1 MLKSESSK
9 RQAYIKLNSFSHK
22 LAIRGKAPGQIW
34 RHYLADNI
42 WMYILGGF
50 FVALACA
57 TQVSIPRIM
66 GWAIDFLRGDHI
78 PSFFLKTTK
87 METFETMFLTF
98 VVVVLLQMVA
108 RIGWRLT
115 IARQTHKAGVE
126 LKKKIWEK
134 ARFFT
139 QKDLDEKYTVGH
151 LMNNSTSDVNTARFM
166 FGFTLIG
173 AFDVL
178 FLGLFTLITMIT
190 ISLEMTLWTMAVFLF
205 LPFAVK
211 KLTKIEGERYAEAQ
225 DYLSKFNDQGSQA
238 VATIRMQRLTQT
250 GSFWEKKLVSSAD
263 EFRKRRLKALF
274 TSYYFFPFTGGST
287 VISYIVMFVI
297 GIQMVMNGSLTV
309 GEFITMQS
317 LIYIMQDP
325 LAELGFIISELQRSY
340 TSLERLCEVYNRP
353 QAVYLKTTGRDV
365 KATEKVFQLKNI
377 DFTYPEGERKI
388 IDRLNLEINQK
399 ERIGIIGPV
408 GTGKTTLLNILSGF
422 IPNYQGELLFNGR
435 PLREYSHPSLREY
448 MAIVP
453 QKAFLFADTVKK
465 NVSLNS
471 DMSDEEVYHYL
482 DLAGLKYD
490 VEQFP
495 LKLETPLGEWG
506 INLSGGQKQRLTMAR
521 ALASKP
527 KLLMLDDCL
536 SAVDTVTEEK
546 ILTGLDKEMKE
557 TTLIWVAHRSSTLKY
572 CDRVIEMN
580 NGAN

>member
-1 MLKSESSK
+1 
-9 RQAYIKLNSFSHK
+9 
-22 LAIRGKAPGQIW
+22 
-34 RHYLADNI
+34 
-42 WMYILGGF
+42 MYVYGAF

-66 GWAIDFLRGDHI
+66 GWAIDFLRGDSI
-78 PSFFLKTTK
+78 PSFFSANTRI
-87 METFETMFLTF
+87 ETFETLFF
-98 VVVVLLQMVA
+98 SFIVIVLLQMIA
-108 RIGWRLT
+108 RVGWRLT
-115 IARQTHKAGVE
+115 VARETHKAGVE
-126 LKKKIWEK
+126 LKKKIWENV
-134 ARFFT
+134 RFFSS
-139 QKDLDEKYTVGH
+139 KDLDEKFTVGH

-173 AFDVL
+173 AFDVI
-178 FLGLFTLITMIT
+178 FLGVFTLITMIS
-190 ISLEMTLWTMAVFLF
+190 INLEMTLWTMGVFCF

-211 KLTKIEGERYAEAQ
+211 KLTKIEGERYAKAQ
-225 DYLSKFNDQGSQA
+225 EYLSNFNDQASQA

-250 GSFWEKKLVSSAD
+250 GAFWEKKLVKSAD
-263 EFRKRRLKALF
+263 EFRAKRLNALF

-287 VISYIVMFVI
+287 VISYTVMFFI
-297 GIQMVMNGSLTV
+297 GIQMVMNGTLTV

-325 LAELGFIISELQRSY
+325 LAELGFILSELQRSY

-353 QAVYLKTTGRDV
+353 HASYLRLNGRDV
-365 KATEKVFQLKNI
+365 VPTEDVFKINNLNFKYDEN
-377 DFTYPEGERKI
+377 DRKI
-388 IDRLNLEINQK
+388 IDNFSLSIKQK

-422 IPNYQGELLFNGR
+422 IPNFYGELLFNGK
-435 PLREYSHPSLREY
+435 PLREYSHPSLRDY

-465 NVSLNS
+465 NVSLNN

-482 DLAGLKYD
+482 DLAGLKKD
-490 VEQFP
+490 VEEFP

-506 INLSGGQKQRLTMAR
+506 INLSGGQKQRLTLAR

-546 ILTGLDKEMKE
+546 ILTGLDRELKD

-572 CDRVIEMN
+572 CDRVIEMSH
-580 NGAN
+580 GAN